1 MLKRLGLPGLV
12 VGLVVGL
19 AAGGTFAW
27 AAIPDS
33 ATGMIAAC
41 YPRSGPNKGVLRIID
56 HQAGRACTS
65 SEAMV
70 MWPSRAFRWR
80 GQWQSSTA
88 YAVNDVVGSNG
99 SAYIA
104 TQATTNILPSN
115 ASYWS
120 LMASVGS
127 QGTPGA
133 SAGVC
138 VGYPHAAIDWSGCD
152 VAGAALA
159 GQNFSGANLTGAD
172 ISSANLT
179 GANLVNA
186 NLSNANLSDAN
197 LSNANL
203 EGATVT
209 GTNFAG
215 ATMVVAPAGGIIGTP
230 AALPVGWSVLFG
242 YLIGPGALL
251 ESASLA
257 GQSLAGLNLTGV
269 NLISAN
275 LTGANLTG
283 VNLTNASVDFADLS
297 GANVTDANLTGADLA
312 NTTFQNATG
321 LSTVT
326 GVFVFDDTVCPD
338 GTNSSTNG
346 TSPQS
351 CVGHE

>member
-1 MLKRLGLPGLV
+1 MLKRLGLRGLL

-41 YPRSGPNKGVLRIID
+41 YPRSGPNKGVLRIVD

-65 SEAMV
+65 SEAMI
-70 MWPSRAFRWR
+70 MWPSRGFRWR

-104 TQATTNILPSN
+104 IQATTNILPSN

-120 LMASVGS
+120 LMASVGA

-133 SAGVC
+133 SAGIC
-138 VGYPHAAIDWSGCD
+138 VGYPHAGIDWSSCD
-152 VAGAALA
+152 LAGATLV
-159 GQNFSGANLTGAD
+159 GQNFTGANLAGVD
-172 ISSANLT
+172 MSDANLS

-197 LSNANL
+197 LSDANL

-215 ATMVVAPAGGIIGTP
+215 ATLVVAPAGGIIGTP
-230 AALPVGWSVLFG
+230 AALPAGWSVLFG
-242 YLIGPGALL
+242 YLIGPGAMLQ
-251 ESASLA
+251 SANLA
-257 GQSLAGLNLTGV
+257 GQNLGGLNLTGV

-275 LTGANLTG
+275 LTGANLTD
-283 VNLTNASVDFADLS
+283 VNLTNAYLDYADLS
-297 GANVTDANLTGADLA
+297 GANVTDANLTGANLTNA
-312 NTTFQNATG
+312 TLQHATG
-321 LSTVT
+321 LSTAT
-326 GVFVFDDTVCPD
+326 GMFVFEDTVCPD
-338 GTNSSTNG
+338 GTNTSTNG
-346 TSPQS
+346 TNPQS
-351 CVGHE
+351 CVGHD

>member
-1 MLKRLGLPGLV
+1 MLKRLGLRGLL

-19 AAGGTFAW
+19 AIGGTFAW

-41 YPRSGPNKGVLRIID
+41 YPRSGPNKGVLRVVD

-65 SEAMV
+65 SEAMI
-70 MWPSRAFRWR
+70 MWPSHGFRWR
-80 GQWQSSTA
+80 GQWQAGTA

-99 SAYIA
+99 STYIA

-120 LMASVGS
+120 LMASVGA
-127 QGTPGA
+127 QGAPGA
-133 SAGVC
+133 SAGNC
-138 VGYPHAAIDWSGCD
+138 VGYPHAEIDWSGCD
-152 VAGAALA
+152 LSGAALA
-159 GQNFSGANLTGAD
+159 GQHFTGANLAGAHLSGANL
-172 ISSANLT
+172 S

-186 NLSNANLSDAN
+186 DLSNADMSDAN
-197 LSNANL
+197 LTNANV

-215 ATMVVAPAGGIIGTP
+215 ATMVVAPSGGIIGGP
-230 AALPVGWSVLFG
+230 AALPAGWSVLAG

-251 ESASLA
+251 ESANLA
-257 GQSLAGLNLTGV
+257 GQSLGGLNLTGA

-275 LTGANLTG
+275 LTGANLTNI
-283 VNLTNASVDFADLS
+283 NLTNAYLNYADLS
-297 GANVTDANLTGADLA
+297 GANVTDANLTGADLTNA
-312 NTTFQNATG
+312 TFQHAAG
-321 LSTVT
+321 LSTAT

-338 GTNSSTNG
+338 GTNTSTNG
-346 TSPQS
+346 TNPQS
-351 CVGHE
+351 CVGHD